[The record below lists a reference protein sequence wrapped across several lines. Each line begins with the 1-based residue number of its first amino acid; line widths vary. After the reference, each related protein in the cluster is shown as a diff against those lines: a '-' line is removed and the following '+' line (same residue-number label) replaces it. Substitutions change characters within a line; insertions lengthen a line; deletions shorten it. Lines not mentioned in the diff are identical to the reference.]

1 MKGILD
7 IRVQNYDSVIKE
19 YDQLFK
25 INESIAHSFMKII
38 LQSKDVAIEKT
49 EALVQSKDALVQSKD
64 ETISVMRARIQEK
77 ENQVLGL
84 KGLLT
89 SRGVFENY
97 MEFCLTELKSLSLV
111 SSTQKFN
118 VGLIIETMTKEQN
131 SQKLPKDGHCRKI
144 VEEARN
150 CQADLK
156 KVYSTLSRE
165 VHGSPWSGP
174 GLKIRLD
181 EMEEKDKCIVLFI
194 ANSMLLTY
202 E

>member
-1 MKGILD
+1 VKGILD

-49 EALVQSKDALVQSKD
+49 EALVQSKDVVIEKTEALVQSLVQSKDVAIEKTEALVQSKN
-64 ETISVMRARIQEK
+64 ETISVMRARTQEK
-77 ENQVLGL
+77 ESQVLGL

-118 VGLIIETMTKEQN
+118 AQ
-131 SQKLPKDGHCRKI
+131 Q
-144 VEEARN
+144 
-150 CQADLK
+150 
-156 KVYSTLSRE
+156 
-165 VHGSPWSGP
+165 
-174 GLKIRLD
+174 
-181 EMEEKDKCIVLFI
+181 
-194 ANSMLLTY
+194 
-202 E
+202 